1 MAATILGTAH
11 LYGVSGTVSNAT
23 VLSFRDKESC
33 KNTAETMDESGNEIE
48 RRYDDLHTDATLV
61 IRMRTSY
68 TRPAPGST
76 LTYDSVT
83 YEVVDTE
90 KNTVQKGFREIT
102 LNVKKSANVTY
113 A

>member
-11 LYGVSGTVSNAT
+11 LYGVSGTVTNAT

-33 KNTAETMDESGNEIE
+33 KNTAETMDENGNEIE
-48 RRYDDLHTDATLV
+48 RRYDDLHTDATLTV
-61 IRMRTSY
+61 RIRASY
-68 TRPAPGST
+68 TRPTPGAT
-76 LTYDSVT
+76 LVYDGVT

-90 KNTVQKGFREIT
+90 KNTVQKGFRELT
-102 LNVKKSANVTY
+102 LNVKKSEGITY

>member
-11 LYGVSGTVSNAT
+11 LYGVEGTVSNAT
-23 VLSFRDKESC
+23 VLSFRDKASC

-48 RRYDDLHTDATLV
+48 RRYDDLHNEVAIGV
-61 IRMRTSY
+61 RMRTSY
-68 TRPAPGST
+68 SIPAPGST
-76 LTYDSVT
+76 ITYNAVT

-90 KNTVQKGFREIT
+90 KSTQNKGFRELTI
-102 LNVKKSANVTY
+102 NAKKSAGISY